1 MTIERTDVQI
11 EVQGEQQ
18 AVADANRVGREM
30 DAVTRKATQAEAA
43 ARKATAAGG
52 RLNDLFAQARQ
63 RGIIKRN
70 GFEAGLLE
78 FNQGGF
84 GVNRSALRGAGAGAG
99 GAALMGVA
107 VAHGVGAGLNQVA
120 DLKDYVNTLIE
131 QKLSARE
138 IASNLSIKASESIY
152 QASGATSILKGILR
166 LGGERSDVVEEAF
179 RLTFATKDEL
189 IAEDKAE
196 KRAARA
202 RREALEAIKQAQGK
216 AITDLEARKREAM
229 QKADESLEREI
240 AGIKHE
246 TLPVGLPRNLAAVYR
261 ARRVS
266 EANGRAMRRREAVVR
281 NAAKVRDGQGD

>member
-1 MTIERTDVQI
+1 MTIQRTDVI
-11 EVQGEQQ
+11 IDVQGEAQ
-18 AVADANRVGREM
+18 AQGAARQVGREM
-30 DAVTRKATQAEAA
+30 DNITRKAGQAEAA
-43 ARKATAAGG
+43 ARKATTAGG

-166 LGGERSDVVEEAF
+166 LGGERSDVVEEAL

-189 IAEDKAE
+189 VAEDKAE

-202 RREALEAIKQAQGK
+202 RREALDAIRAAQSK
-216 AITDLEARKREAM
+216 ALSDIDTRKAEAM
-229 QKADESLEREI
+229 QKADEAYEREL
-240 AGIKHE
+240 AGLKHE
-246 TLPVGLPRNLAAVYR
+246 TLPVGLPRNLAAIYR

-266 EANGRAMRRREAVVR
+266 EADGRRIRRKEAVAR
-281 NAAKVRDGQGD
+281 QAQKVKDGDGD